1 MKGQFNTILRLLG
14 DAVKRKNLT
23 IIIFV
28 VGILTTLYGMMKDN
42 HNIFI
47 IGLVFIIVGYALVRT
62 KLRRYFG
69 DRS

>member
-1 MKGQFNTILRLLG
+1 MKGKTL
-14 DAVKRKNLT
+14 
-23 IIIFV
+23 IIIVFV

-42 HNIFI
+42 NEVFM

-69 DRS
+69 DKS

>member
-1 MKGQFNTILRLLG
+1 M
-14 DAVKRKNLT
+14 KRKNLT

-28 VGILTTLYGMMKDN
+28 AGILTTLYGMMKDN
-42 HNIFI
+42 NEVFI

-69 DRS
+69 EKS

>member
-1 MKGQFNTILRLLG
+1 MKG
-14 DAVKRKNLT
+14 KNL
-23 IIIFV
+23 IIIVFV
-28 VGILTTLYGMMKDN
+28 VGILTTLYGMMKEN